1 MRIRELILNNV
12 RSFRGEHRISFV
24 DPLTDQARP
33 LTVIAGT
40 NGTGKTT
47 IFEAIEETIR
57 FLSELDIR
65 RLPLLSEVQKSGLV
79 ILTLEFSKPDL
90 GDPGPVLPNSLQV
103 AIGRSDLLP
112 QNFEPTTFQHLY
124 SVLTPASGQI
134 QQSGSSSFGFSQL
147 FSVRDQLAHIVNRMQ
162 AGEEELY
169 GGLIYLPQE
178 RRLSPSQINVR
189 IQAPSLNRD
198 WISHLNSPQDWN
210 DSLEGFWVWQNYLD
224 LEERAEGNGHSHL
237 KSFVETV
244 ETALGEGRKITVKE
258 GRALI
263 PVAWSSN
270 GGDVP
275 KVRLDQLPSGEQQVL
290 LLLGELARR
299 RRPGAVILIDE
310 PETSLHPTLQRLLM
324 HQLRQ
329 FARDWDAQLVVATH
343 SMEILR
349 AAHESQRLFLDQ
361 IEPTEVAE
369 TDAEKAE

>member
-1 MRIRELILNNV
+1 MRIRELILHNV

-47 IFEAIEETIR
+47 IFDAIEEMLQ
-57 FLSELDIR
+57 FLFR
-65 RLPLLSEVQKSGLV
+65 MKFRPFPLLSSVRKTGLV
-79 ILTLEFSKPDL
+79 VLTLELNF
-90 GDPGPVLPNSLQV
+90 GDPGFPKNTSQV
-103 AIGRSDLLP
+103 VFQFAVGSQDLLP
-112 QNFEPTTFQHLY
+112 QTQGANWKTLQLFEPSAGQVYY
-124 SVLTPASGQI
+124 SQY
-134 QQSGSSSFGFSQL
+134 GFPDG
-147 FSVRDQLAHIVNRMQ
+147 FYFR
-162 AGEEELY
+162 EELVQAVLGMQEAENLLK
-169 GGLIYLPQE
+169 GGLIYFPQDRQLLPKE
-178 RRLSPSQINVR
+178 LKPGGIHL
-189 IQAPSLNRD
+189 PPPNRD
-198 WISHLNSPQDWN
+198 WISRLNPPKKWE
-210 DSLEGFWVWQNYLD
+210 DSLESFWVGQNYLD

-244 ETALGEGRKITVKE
+244 ETALGEGRKITVKNA
-258 GRALI
+258 RAQI
-263 PVAWSSN
+263 PVAWTSKGSE
-270 GGDVP
+270 VP

-329 FARDWDAQLVVATH
+329 FARDWDAQLIVATH

-361 IEPTEVAE
+361 IEPTEAAE